1 VPSAYLLVGLTGSG
15 KTPYAKRVLKPS
27 GAVRLSVDERVFARH
42 GRYGVDYP
50 EHTYFD
56 KEGPVLAEVR
66 HELVQLL
73 REGRDVVVD
82 HGLWRRKDR
91 DEWKALV
98 EAAGGQARLLY
109 FPVPRQELLRRL
121 NDRNAQGHANALLVT
136 AEALDD
142 FHARFDEPDGEGET
156 VVPVGSF

>member
-1 VPSAYLLVGLTGSG
+1 MRVPGREGGSG
-15 KTPYAKRVLKPS
+15 YAATLPHPPRSKKTQDQSL
-27 GAVRLSVDERVFARH
+27 
-42 GRYGVDYP
+42 YGFRGLP
-50 EHTYFD
+50 
-56 KEGPVLAEVR
+56 PVLAEVR
-66 HELVQLL
+66 DELVQLL

-109 FPVPRQELLRRL
+109 FPVPKQELVRRL
-121 NDRNAQGHANALLVT
+121 NDRNTQGHANALLVT

-142 FHARFDEPDGEGET
+142 FYARFDEPDGEGET

>member
-1 VPSAYLLVGLTGSG
+1 M
-15 KTPYAKRVLKPS
+15 
-27 GAVRLSVDERVFARH
+27 
-42 GRYGVDYP
+42 
-50 EHTYFD
+50 
-56 KEGPVLAEVR
+56 
-66 HELVQLL
+66 
-73 REGRDVVVD
+73 VVD

-109 FPVPRQELLRRL
+109 FPVPKQELVRRL
-121 NDRNAQGHANALLVT
+121 NDRNTQGHANALLVT

-142 FHARFDEPDGEGET
+142 FYARFDEPDGEGET